1 MQPFRGVL
9 PVQVRIGNSDIS
21 SSSPSP
27 NVGAQTPTSVG
38 NDVPVS
44 ELAALEASGAKLNR
58 KQRRAL
64 ERYTG
69 KQTSSAEVQT
79 KAAVSTASPSPETAN
94 VQVPSSSSETT
105 QIGTLAELKA
115 LHASG
120 TPLNRKQRRA
130 FARLSKDD

>member
-1 MQPFRGVL
+1 MQVK
-9 PVQVRIGNSDIS
+9 IGSSNAS
-21 SSSPSP
+21 SSSPSR
-27 NVGAQTPTSVG
+27 NVATAAPQTPLSVG

-44 ELAALEASGAKLNR
+44 ELAALEASGATLNR

-64 ERYTG
+64 ERQSG
-69 KQTSSAEVQT
+69 KLTSSAQGDA
-79 KAAVSTASPSPETAN
+79 KPAVSAASPPAEASNA
-94 VQVPSSSSETT
+94 QVPSSSSEATEV
-105 QIGTLAELKA
+105 GTLAELKA